1 MRNLRTIGRSSS
13 STSLRLRP
21 RGIGLVITMVVGV
34 CGCGGGTTYS
44 SSTPPSS
51 PGIQNAIVSGQYNL
65 ALTSTNGHGKT
76 AIYTNFAQTGTAFMG
91 IADTLVCPSNDLS
104 QCKGDDGSIT
114 PSGTVSGAKVT
125 LLISFPTT
133 AGADS
138 VTMAGTEVATS
149 LSGTYTD
156 SLGDTG
162 TWTGS
167 PVASLSGSYS
177 GTFNSTSNPLP
188 IDANIVI
195 NLTQDGSFNLTG
207 TAMITSSPCISSLN
221 FSGKAIGQAFS
232 VADAANKV
240 HITAVPSGSNF
251 TFSYNFDP
259 TAPSCAGDFGL
270 GQISNPSPWD
280 Y

>member
-1 MRNLRTIGRSSS
+1 MRNPHTIWRLRS
-13 STSLRLRP
+13 STSLRLCLREIVP
-21 RGIGLVITMVVGV
+21 IFAMVVGV

-44 SSTPPSS
+44 SSAPPS
-51 PGIQNAIVSGQYNL
+51 PTGIQNAIVSGQYNL

-76 AIYTNFAQTGTAFMG
+76 AIYTNFVQTGTAFMG
-91 IADTLVCPSNDLS
+91 TADTLVCPSNDLS

-114 PSGTVSGAKVT
+114 PSGTIIGAKVT
-125 LLISFPTT
+125 LLITLPNT

-138 VTMAGTEVATS
+138 VTLVGEVGTS
-149 LSGTYTD
+149 LSGTYAD

-167 PVASLSGSYS
+167 PAASLGGSYS

-188 IDANIVI
+188 FDATIVV

-221 FSGKAIGQAFS
+221 LSGKAIGQAFS
-232 VADAANKV
+232 LTDAVNKV
-240 HITAVPSGSNF
+240 HITAVPSGSNS

-259 TAPSCAGDFGL
+259 TAPSCAGDVGR
-270 GQISNPSPWD
+270 GQLTNPNPWD